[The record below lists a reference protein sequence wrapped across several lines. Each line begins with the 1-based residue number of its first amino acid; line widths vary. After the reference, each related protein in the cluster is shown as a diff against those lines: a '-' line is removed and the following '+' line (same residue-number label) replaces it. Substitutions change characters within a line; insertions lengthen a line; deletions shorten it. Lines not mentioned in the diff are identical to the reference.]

1 MTNAHVI
8 ENVSRVIT
16 CGAGGPLLGPAMR
29 ELGVLADEPCVAVRD
44 GRVAFVGA
52 RKDLPK
58 DFSKARRIDGE
69 GGVLTPGLVDCHTH
83 PAFVKARAE
92 EFEMRVGGAS
102 YEQIA
107 AAGGGIL
114 TSMRAVRQADD
125 GALVLQTA
133 RNLRRLRSHGVV
145 VAEGKSGYGLNLKDE
160 LRQLRAIR
168 DAGEQADM
176 HTVRTCLAAHSIPAE
191 YRGVAGGKDAYLQL
205 VIDEILPQVVAE
217 GLAERADI
225 FADREAAFDLAQ
237 LQRFCEAARNLGLR
251 ITVHADQLRED
262 GGGEIAAKY
271 HADSADHL
279 EYLDPAGTDMMRAHG
294 TSAVLLPGSTY
305 VLKMDRWADGRFLV
319 DQGLNVAL
327 ATDFNPGSSPVCNPA
342 FVMNLAVMYC
352 GLTAAEA
359 LAAFTANA
367 AHALRLPPGEYGVIA
382 MGSRAAFALWDVD
395 DEREIAYYAGSNLCE
410 VITCPGWRS

>member
-1 MTNAHVI
+1 MQVI
-8 ENVSRVIT
+8 ENIRRLVT

-29 ELGVLADEPCVAVRD
+29 ELAVLVDDPCVAVRN
-44 GRVAFVGA
+44 GRVAFAGRRA
-52 RKDLPK
+52 DLP
-58 DFSKARRIDGE
+58 GE
-69 GGVLTPGLVDCHTH
+69 FAGAPRLDAGGRVLTPGLVDCHTH

-92 EFEMRVGGAS
+92 EFEMRVAGAS
-102 YEQIA
+102 YEEIA
-107 AAGGGIL
+107 AKGGGIL

-125 GALVLQTA
+125 ISLARQTA

-145 VAEGKSGYGLNLKDE
+145 VAEGKSGYGLSLESE
-160 LRQLRAIR
+160 LRQLAAIR
-168 DAGEQADM
+168 QAGDAADV
-176 HTVRTCLAAHSIPAE
+176 HTVRTCLAAHSVPPE
-191 YRGVAGGKDAYLQL
+191 FRGTEDGKDAYLQL
-205 VIDEILPQVVAE
+205 VIEQILPRVVRD

-225 FADREAAFDLAQ
+225 FADRVAGFDLRQ
-237 LQRFCEAARNLGLR
+237 LQKFCEAARKLGLR
-251 ITVHADQLRED
+251 LTVHADQLRED
-262 GGGEIAAKY
+262 GGGEIAAKF

-279 EYLDPAGTDMMRAHG
+279 EFLDPAGTDLMRAHG

-305 VLKMDRWADGRFLV
+305 VLKMNQWADGRFLI

-342 FVMNLAVMYC
+342 FVMNLAVMHC
-352 GLTAAEA
+352 GLTAIEA

-382 MGSRAAFALWDVD
+382 QGSRAAFALWDVD

-410 VITCPGWRS
+410 VITCEGWRS